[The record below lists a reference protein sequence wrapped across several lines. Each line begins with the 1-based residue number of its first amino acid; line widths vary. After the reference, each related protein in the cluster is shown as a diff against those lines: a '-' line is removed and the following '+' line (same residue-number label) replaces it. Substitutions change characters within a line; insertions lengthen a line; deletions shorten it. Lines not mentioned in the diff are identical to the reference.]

1 MPAQKET
8 QSLIRGWR
16 LEARGCSLLFQGCWS
31 FLFED
36 EEANRQGTRRG
47 LLFLVQQAGNC
58 RCGGGVCRS
67 PRPVFLL
74 QMLTKQRSL
83 PWQGLRSSS
92 KLSKPWL

>member
-67 PRPVFLL
+67 PLAGVPAPNAYEAAVPALAGPPV
-74 QMLTKQRSL
+74 
-83 PWQGLRSSS
+83 
-92 KLSKPWL
+92 